1 MPTALA
7 QLGRTSA
14 PAPLADAVALSG
26 FLDLLPDPRG
36 VRGRRYRLSALVA
49 AAAAS
54 VLAGARSLTAITEWI
69 SDANNSPKGAPHVR
83 RFPAAG
89 RRERNKQLKLDRITA
104 AAHELFA
111 ERGINEVTTQQIADK
126 ADIGTGTL
134 FLYAKTKGELLL
146 LVQNSLYAEA
156 LERGRADAEDIPD
169 TLDAVMTIVR
179 PVVECNRTQVDNG
192 RVHLR
197 EMIFGD
203 PAEPHHH
210 EALTIT
216 GRNEQAVAA
225 VLCRD
230 AQVSE
235 ADAATT
241 ARVVSAVTFLA
252 MAASVNVAASV
263 DEILRDI
270 REQIAVLLRR

>member
-1 MPTALA
+1 M
-7 QLGRTSA
+7 
-14 PAPLADAVALSG
+14 SG
-26 FLDLLPDPRG
+26 AFQP
-36 VRGRRYRLSALVA
+36 V
-49 AAAAS
+49 
-54 VLAGARSLTAITEWI
+54 
-69 SDANNSPKGAPHVR
+69 
-83 RFPAAG
+83 G

-111 ERGINEVTTQQIADK
+111 ERGIDEVTTQQIADK

-146 LVQNSLYAEA
+146 LVQNSVYAEA
-156 LERGRADAEDIPD
+156 LERGRADAENIPD
-169 TLDAVMTIVR
+169 TLDAVMAIIR

-192 RVHLR
+192 RVYLR
-197 EMIFGD
+197 EMVFGD

-216 GRNEQAVAA
+216 GQTEQAVAA

-235 ADAATT
+235 ADAATA
-241 ARVVSAVTFLA
+241 ARVVSAVMFLA
-252 MAASVNVAASV
+252 MAAGVNVAASV
-263 DEILRDI
+263 HEILRDI
-270 REQIAVLLRR
+270 RKQIAVLLTR

>member
-1 MPTALA
+1 MP
-7 QLGRTSA
+7 R
-14 PAPLADAVALSG
+14 
-26 FLDLLPDPRG
+26 
-36 VRGRRYRLSALVA
+36 
-49 AAAAS
+49 AS
-54 VLAGARSLTAITEWI
+54 Q
-69 SDANNSPKGAPHVR
+69 P
-83 RFPAAG
+83 AG

-104 AAHELFA
+104 VAHELFA
-111 ERGINEVTTQQIADK
+111 EHGIDEVTTQQIADK

-156 LERGRADAEDIPD
+156 LERGQAAAENIPD
-169 TLDAVMTIVR
+169 TLDAVMAIVR

-192 RVHLR
+192 RVYLR
-197 EMIFGD
+197 EMVFGD

-216 GRNEQAVAA
+216 GRTEQAVAA
-225 VLCRD
+225 VLRRD

-235 ADAATT
+235 AHAATA
-241 ARVVSAVTFLA
+241 ARVVSAVMFLA

-270 REQIAVLLRR
+270 REQITVLLTR